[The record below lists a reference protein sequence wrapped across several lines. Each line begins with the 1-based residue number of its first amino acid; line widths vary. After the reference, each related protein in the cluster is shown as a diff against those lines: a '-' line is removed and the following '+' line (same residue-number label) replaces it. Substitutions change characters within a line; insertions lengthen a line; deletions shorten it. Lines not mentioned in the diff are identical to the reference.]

1 VAEAEETSERV
12 SDVMAQPVH
21 FAQGYMVQC
30 TLLNHPTPHQR
41 HSQKQVGEKQKQG
54 QKGQYPE
61 KYCAGSQK
69 QAEAQKLPEGECHY
83 DYNCDTHL

>member
-1 VAEAEETSERV
+1 VYLAEPPNPTSKTSPETGG
-12 SDVMAQPVH
+12 A
-21 FAQGYMVQC
+21 
-30 TLLNHPTPHQR
+30 
-41 HSQKQVGEKQKQG
+41 KQKQG

-61 KYCAGSQK
+61 KYCTGSQK